1 MIELMNRTVVFRFV
15 ITSAT
20 VLALVLIYLSPILL
34 QKPIIFVQAS
44 SSSSTTNQHNKDN
57 EDDHEDNLSRYENP
71 TLGFRL
77 KYPSDFRIAEVTDSP
92 VSMTIYFE
100 KIRSAPSTGAYL
112 TVNAT
117 KENAGITFD
126 ELKEIM
132 SQTIK
137 IGPGTRILENETT
150 LISGITV
157 YKIVQN
163 HENSP
168 FGRNAIAIFIGAI
181 HDNTTYMLRS
191 LSTDIE
197 TLQEMVDS
205 FEFIN

>member
-1 MIELMNRTVVFRFV
+1 MNRSSVLRFV
-15 ITSAT
+15 FTSA
-20 VLALVLIYLSPILL
+20 VLALVMIYLSPMLL
-34 QKPIIFVQAS
+34 QKHIIYVQAS
-44 SSSSTTNQHNKDN
+44 SSLSTTNQDSKDN
-57 EDDHEDNLSRYENP
+57 EDDHEDILSRYENP
-71 TLGFRL
+71 ALGFRI

-92 VSMTIYFE
+92 VSMTISFE
-100 KIRSAPSTGAYL
+100 KIRIAPSTGAYL

-126 ELKEIM
+126 ELREIM
-132 SQTIK
+132 SQSIK
-137 IGPGTRILENETT
+137 ISPGTRIIENDTT
-150 LISGITV
+150 LISGVTV

-197 TLQEMVDS
+197 SLQEMVDS

>member
-1 MIELMNRTVVFRFV
+1 MKRSIVLRFV
-15 ITSAT
+15 FTSAL
-20 VLALVLIYLSPILL
+20 LALVMIYLSPMLS
-34 QKPIIFVQAS
+34 QKHIIYVQAS
-44 SSSSTTNQHNKDN
+44 SSLSTTNQDSKDN

-71 TLGFRL
+71 SLGFRI

-92 VSMTIYFE
+92 VSMTISFE
-100 KIRSAPSTGAYL
+100 KIRIAPSTGAYL

-117 KENAGITFD
+117 KENAGITFG
-126 ELKEIM
+126 ELREIM
-132 SQTIK
+132 SQSIK
-137 IGPGTRILENETT
+137 ISPGTRILENDTT
-150 LISGITV
+150 LISGVTV
-157 YKIVQN
+157 HKIVQN

>member
-1 MIELMNRTVVFRFV
+1 MNRSSVLRFV
-15 ITSAT
+15 FTSA
-20 VLALVLIYLSPILL
+20 VLALVMIYLSPMLL
-34 QKPIIFVQAS
+34 QKHIIYVQAS
-44 SSSSTTNQHNKDN
+44 SSLSTTNQDSKDN

-71 TLGFRL
+71 SLGFRI

-92 VSMTIYFE
+92 VSMTISFE
-100 KIRSAPSTGAYL
+100 KIRIAPSTGAYL

-126 ELKEIM
+126 ELREIM
-132 SQTIK
+132 SQSIK
-137 IGPGTRILENETT
+137 ISPGTRILENDTT
-150 LISGITV
+150 LISGVTV
-157 YKIVQN
+157 HKIVQN

>member
-1 MIELMNRTVVFRFV
+1 MKRSIVLRFV
-15 ITSAT
+15 FTSAL
-20 VLALVLIYLSPILL
+20 LALVMIYLSPMLS
-34 QKPIIFVQAS
+34 QKHIIYVQAS
-44 SSSSTTNQHNKDN
+44 TSLSTTNQDSKDN

-71 TLGFRL
+71 SLGFRI

-92 VSMTIYFE
+92 VSMTISFE
-100 KIRSAPSTGAYL
+100 KIRIAPSTGAYL

-126 ELKEIM
+126 ELREIM
-132 SQTIK
+132 SQSIK
-137 IGPGTRILENETT
+137 ISPGIHILENDTT
-150 LISGITV
+150 LISGVTV

-197 TLQEMVDS
+197 TLQEMVNS
-205 FEFIN
+205 FEFIK

>member
-1 MIELMNRTVVFRFV
+1 MLRFV
-15 ITSAT
+15 FTSA
-20 VLALVLIYLSPILL
+20 VLALVMIYLSPMLL
-34 QKPIIFVQAS
+34 QKHIIYVQAS
-44 SSSSTTNQHNKDN
+44 SSLSTTNQDSKDN

-71 TLGFRL
+71 SLGFRI

-92 VSMTIYFE
+92 VSMTISFE
-100 KIRSAPSTGAYL
+100 KIRIAPSTGAYL

-126 ELKEIM
+126 ELREIM
-132 SQTIK
+132 SQSIK
-137 IGPGTRILENETT
+137 ISPGTRILENDTT
-150 LISGITV
+150 LISGVTV
-157 YKIVQN
+157 HKIVQN

>member
-1 MIELMNRTVVFRFV
+1 VLRFV
-15 ITSAT
+15 FMSAL
-20 VLALVLIYLSPILL
+20 LALVMIYLSPILL
-34 QKPIIFVQAS
+34 QKHIIYVQAS
-44 SSSSTTNQHNKDN
+44 SSISTTNQDSEDN

-71 TLGFRL
+71 SLGFRI

-92 VSMTIYFE
+92 VSMTISFE
-100 KIRSAPSTGAYL
+100 KIRISPSTGAYL

-126 ELKEIM
+126 ELREIM
-132 SQTIK
+132 SQSIK
-137 IGPGTRILENETT
+137 ISPGTHILENDTT
-150 LISGITV
+150 LISGVTV

-197 TLQEMVDS
+197 TLQEMVNS
-205 FEFIN
+205 FEFIK

>member
-1 MIELMNRTVVFRFV
+1 VLRFV
-15 ITSAT
+15 FMSAL
-20 VLALVLIYLSPILL
+20 LALVMIYLSPILL
-34 QKPIIFVQAS
+34 QKHIMYVQAS
-44 SSSSTTNQHNKDN
+44 SSISTTNQDSKDN

-71 TLGFRL
+71 SLGFRI

-92 VSMTIYFE
+92 VSMTISFE
-100 KIRSAPSTGAYL
+100 KIRISPSTGAYL

-126 ELKEIM
+126 ELREIM
-132 SQTIK
+132 SQSIK
-137 IGPGTRILENETT
+137 ISPGTHILENDTT
-150 LISGITV
+150 LISGVTV

-197 TLQEMVDS
+197 TLQEMVNS
-205 FEFIN
+205 FEFIK

>member
-1 MIELMNRTVVFRFV
+1 MNRSIVLRFV
-15 ITSAT
+15 FTSAL
-20 VLALVLIYLSPILL
+20 LALVMIYLSPILL
-34 QKPIIFVQAS
+34 QKHIIYVQAS
-44 SSSSTTNQHNKDN
+44 SSISTTNQDSEDN

-71 TLGFRL
+71 SLGFRI

-92 VSMTIYFE
+92 VSMTISFE
-100 KIRSAPSTGAYL
+100 KIRISPSTGAYL

-126 ELKEIM
+126 ELREIM
-132 SQTIK
+132 SQSIK
-137 IGPGTRILENETT
+137 ISPGTRILENDTT
-150 LISGITV
+150 LISGVTV

-197 TLQEMVDS
+197 TLQEMVNS
-205 FEFIN
+205 FEFIK

>member
-1 MIELMNRTVVFRFV
+1 MNRSIVLLFV
-15 ITSAT
+15 ITSA
-20 VLALVLIYLSPILL
+20 VLALVMIYLSPMLL
-34 QKPIIFVQAS
+34 QKHIIYVQAS
-44 SSSSTTNQHNKDN
+44 SSLSTTNQDSKDN

-71 TLGFRL
+71 SLGFRI

-92 VSMTIYFE
+92 VSMTISFE
-100 KIRSAPSTGAYL
+100 KIRIAPSTGAYL
-112 TVNAT
+112 TVKVT

-126 ELKEIM
+126 ELREIM
-132 SQTIK
+132 SQSIK
-137 IGPGTRILENETT
+137 ISPGTRILENDTT
-150 LISGITV
+150 LISGVTA
-157 YKIVQN
+157 YKIVQH

-168 FGRNAIAIFIGAI
+168 FGRNAIAISIGAI
-181 HDNTTYMLRS
+181 HENTTYMLRS

>member
-1 MIELMNRTVVFRFV
+1 MNRSSVLRFV
-15 ITSAT
+15 FTSA
-20 VLALVLIYLSPILL
+20 VLALVMIYLSPMLL
-34 QKPIIFVQAS
+34 QKHIIYVQAS
-44 SSSSTTNQHNKDN
+44 SSLSTTNQDSKDN
-57 EDDHEDNLSRYENP
+57 EDDHEDSLSRYENP
-71 TLGFRL
+71 ALGFRI

-92 VSMTIYFE
+92 VSMTISFE
-100 KIRSAPSTGAYL
+100 KIRIAPSTGAYL

-117 KENAGITFD
+117 KKNAGITFD
-126 ELKEIM
+126 ELREIM
-132 SQTIK
+132 SQSIK
-137 IGPGTRILENETT
+137 ISPGTRIIENDTT
-150 LISGITV
+150 LISGVTV

-168 FGRNAIAIFIGAI
+168 FGRNAIAIFMGAI

>member
-1 MIELMNRTVVFRFV
+1 M
-15 ITSAT
+15 SAL
-20 VLALVLIYLSPILL
+20 LALVMIYLSPILL
-34 QKPIIFVQAS
+34 QKHIIYVQAS
-44 SSSSTTNQHNKDN
+44 SSISTTNQDSEDN

-71 TLGFRL
+71 SLGFRI

-92 VSMTIYFE
+92 VSMTISFE
-100 KIRSAPSTGAYL
+100 KIRISPSTGAYL

-126 ELKEIM
+126 ELREIM
-132 SQTIK
+132 SQSIK
-137 IGPGTRILENETT
+137 ISPGTRILENDTT
-150 LISGITV
+150 LISGVTV

-197 TLQEMVDS
+197 TLQEMVNS
-205 FEFIN
+205 FEFIK

>member
-1 MIELMNRTVVFRFV
+1 MNRSIVLRFV
-15 ITSAT
+15 FTSAL
-20 VLALVLIYLSPILL
+20 LALVMIYLSPMLL
-34 QKPIIFVQAS
+34 QKPIIYVQAS
-44 SSSSTTNQHNKDN
+44 SSLSTTNQDSKDN
-57 EDDHEDNLSRYENP
+57 EDDHDDNLSRYENP
-71 TLGFRL
+71 ALGFRI

-92 VSMTIYFE
+92 VSMTISFE
-100 KIRSAPSTGAYL
+100 KIRIAPSTGAYL

-126 ELKEIM
+126 ELREIM
-132 SQTIK
+132 SQSIM
-137 IGPGTRILENETT
+137 ISPGTRILENDTT
-150 LISGITV
+150 LISGVNV

-205 FEFIN
+205 FEFID

>member
-1 MIELMNRTVVFRFV
+1 MNRSIVLRFV
-15 ITSAT
+15 FTSAL
-20 VLALVLIYLSPILL
+20 LALVMIYLSPMLL
-34 QKPIIFVQAS
+34 QKPIIYVQAS
-44 SSSSTTNQHNKDN
+44 SSLSTTNQDSKDN
-57 EDDHEDNLSRYENP
+57 EDDHDDNLSRYENP
-71 TLGFRL
+71 ALGFRI

-92 VSMTIYFE
+92 VSMTISFE
-100 KIRSAPSTGAYL
+100 KIRIAPSTGAYL

-126 ELKEIM
+126 ELREIM
-132 SQTIK
+132 SQSIM
-137 IGPGTRILENETT
+137 ISPGTRILENDTT
-150 LISGITV
+150 LISGVNV

>member
-1 MIELMNRTVVFRFV
+1 MKRSIVLRFV
-15 ITSAT
+15 FTSAL
-20 VLALVLIYLSPILL
+20 LALVMIYLSPMLL
-34 QKPIIFVQAS
+34 QKHIIYVQAS
-44 SSSSTTNQHNKDN
+44 SSLSTTNQDSKDN

-71 TLGFRL
+71 SLGFRI

-92 VSMTIYFE
+92 VSMTISFE
-100 KIRSAPSTGAYL
+100 KIRIAPSTGAYL

-126 ELKEIM
+126 ELREIM
-132 SQTIK
+132 SQSIK
-137 IGPGTRILENETT
+137 ISPGTRILENDTT
-150 LISGITV
+150 LISGVTV

>member
-1 MIELMNRTVVFRFV
+1 MNRSIVLRFV
-15 ITSAT
+15 FTSAL
-20 VLALVLIYLSPILL
+20 LALVMIYLSPMLL
-34 QKPIIFVQAS
+34 QKPIIYVQAS
-44 SSSSTTNQHNKDN
+44 SSLSTTNQDSKDN
-57 EDDHEDNLSRYENP
+57 EDDHDDNLSRYENP
-71 TLGFRL
+71 ALGFRI

-92 VSMTIYFE
+92 VSMTISFE
-100 KIRSAPSTGAYL
+100 KIRIAPSTGAYL

-126 ELKEIM
+126 ELREIM
-132 SQTIK
+132 SQSIM
-137 IGPGTRILENETT
+137 ISPGTRILENDTT
-150 LISGITV
+150 LISGVTV

-205 FEFIN
+205 FEFID

>member
-1 MIELMNRTVVFRFV
+1 MNRSSVLRFV
-15 ITSAT
+15 FTSA
-20 VLALVLIYLSPILL
+20 VLALVMIYLSPMLL
-34 QKPIIFVQAS
+34 QKHIIYVQAS
-44 SSSSTTNQHNKDN
+44 SSLSTTNQDSKDN

-71 TLGFRL
+71 SLGFRI

-92 VSMTIYFE
+92 VSMTISFE
-100 KIRSAPSTGAYL
+100 KIRIAPSTGAYL

-126 ELKEIM
+126 ELREIM
-132 SQTIK
+132 SQSIK
-137 IGPGTRILENETT
+137 ISPGTRILENDTT
-150 LISGITV
+150 LISGVTAH
-157 YKIVQN
+157 KIVLH

-168 FGRNAIAIFIGAI
+168 FGRNAIAISIGAI
-181 HDNTTYMLRS
+181 HENTTYMLRS

>member
-1 MIELMNRTVVFRFV
+1 MNKSIVLRFV
-15 ITSAT
+15 FMSAL
-20 VLALVLIYLSPILL
+20 LALVMIYLSPILL
-34 QKPIIFVQAS
+34 QKHIIYVQAS
-44 SSSSTTNQHNKDN
+44 SSISTTNQDSEDN

-71 TLGFRL
+71 SLGFRI

-92 VSMTIYFE
+92 VSMTISFE
-100 KIRSAPSTGAYL
+100 KIRISPSTGAYL

-126 ELKEIM
+126 ELREIM
-132 SQTIK
+132 SQSIK
-137 IGPGTRILENETT
+137 ISPGTRILENDTT
-150 LISGITV
+150 LISGVTV

-197 TLQEMVDS
+197 TLQEMVNS
-205 FEFIN
+205 FEFIK

>member
-1 MIELMNRTVVFRFV
+1 MKRSIVLRFV
-15 ITSAT
+15 FTSA
-20 VLALVLIYLSPILL
+20 VLALVMIYLSPTLL
-34 QKPIIFVQAS
+34 QKHIIYVQAS
-44 SSSSTTNQHNKDN
+44 SSLSTTNQDSKDN
-57 EDDHEDNLSRYENP
+57 EDDHEDNLSKYENP
-71 TLGFRL
+71 SLGFRI

-92 VSMTIYFE
+92 VSMTISFE
-100 KIRSAPSTGAYL
+100 KIRIAPSTGAYL

-117 KENAGITFD
+117 KENAGITFG
-126 ELKEIM
+126 ELREIM
-132 SQTIK
+132 SQSIK
-137 IGPGTRILENETT
+137 ISPGTRILENDTT
-150 LISGITV
+150 LISGVTV
-157 YKIVQN
+157 HKIVQN

>member
-1 MIELMNRTVVFRFV
+1 MQ
-15 ITSAT
+15 
-20 VLALVLIYLSPILL
+20 L
-34 QKPIIFVQAS
+34 QKHIIYVQAS
-44 SSSSTTNQHNKDN
+44 SSLSTTNQDNKEN
-57 EDDHEDNLSRYENP
+57 EDNHEDILSRYENP
-71 TLGFRL
+71 ALGFRI

-92 VSMTIYFE
+92 VSMTISFE
-100 KIRSAPSTGAYL
+100 KIHSAPSTGAYL

-126 ELKEIM
+126 ELREIM
-132 SQTIK
+132 SQSIK
-137 IGPGTRILENETT
+137 VSPGTRILENDTT
-150 LISGITV
+150 LISGVTAH
-157 YKIVQN
+157 KIVQH

>member
-1 MIELMNRTVVFRFV
+1 MNRSSVLRFV
-15 ITSAT
+15 FTSA
-20 VLALVLIYLSPILL
+20 VLALVMIYLSPMLL
-34 QKPIIFVQAS
+34 QKHIIYVQAS
-44 SSSSTTNQHNKDN
+44 SSLSTTNQDSKDN

-71 TLGFRL
+71 SLGFRI

-92 VSMTIYFE
+92 VSMTISFE
-100 KIRSAPSTGAYL
+100 KIRISPSTGAYL

-126 ELKEIM
+126 ELREIM
-132 SQTIK
+132 SQSIK
-137 IGPGTRILENETT
+137 ISPGTRILENDTT
-150 LISGITV
+150 LISGVTG

>member
-1 MIELMNRTVVFRFV
+1 MNKSIVLRFV
-15 ITSAT
+15 FMSAL
-20 VLALVLIYLSPILL
+20 LALVMIYLSPILL
-34 QKPIIFVQAS
+34 QKHIIYVQAS
-44 SSSSTTNQHNKDN
+44 SSISTTNQDSEDN

-71 TLGFRL
+71 SLGFRI

-92 VSMTIYFE
+92 VSMTISFE
-100 KIRSAPSTGAYL
+100 KIRISPSTGAYL

-126 ELKEIM
+126 ELREIM
-132 SQTIK
+132 SQSIK
-137 IGPGTRILENETT
+137 ISPGTHILENDTT
-150 LISGITV
+150 LISGVTV

-197 TLQEMVDS
+197 TLQEMVNS
-205 FEFIN
+205 FEFIK

>member
-1 MIELMNRTVVFRFV
+1 MNRSSVLRFV
-15 ITSAT
+15 FTSA
-20 VLALVLIYLSPILL
+20 VLALVMIYLSPMLL
-34 QKPIIFVQAS
+34 QKHIIYVQAS
-44 SSSSTTNQHNKDN
+44 SSLSTTNQDSKDN

-71 TLGFRL
+71 SLGFRI

-92 VSMTIYFE
+92 VSMTISFE
-100 KIRSAPSTGAYL
+100 KIRIAPSTGAYL

-126 ELKEIM
+126 ELREIM
-132 SQTIK
+132 SQSIR
-137 IGPGTRILENETT
+137 ISPGTRILENDTT
-150 LISGITV
+150 LISGVTV

>member
-1 MIELMNRTVVFRFV
+1 MKRSIVLRLVF
-15 ITSAT
+15 TSAL
-20 VLALVLIYLSPILL
+20 LALVMIYLSPMLS
-34 QKPIIFVQAS
+34 QKHIIYVQAS
-44 SSSSTTNQHNKDN
+44 SSLSTTNQDSKDN

-71 TLGFRL
+71 ALGFRI

-92 VSMTIYFE
+92 VSMTISFE
-100 KIRSAPSTGAYL
+100 KIRIAPSTGAYL

-117 KENAGITFD
+117 KENAGITFG
-126 ELKEIM
+126 ELREIM
-132 SQTIK
+132 SQSIK
-137 IGPGTRILENETT
+137 ISPGTRILENDTT
-150 LISGITV
+150 LISGVTV
-157 YKIVQN
+157 HKIVQN

>member
-1 MIELMNRTVVFRFV
+1 MNKSIVLRFV
-15 ITSAT
+15 FMSAL
-20 VLALVLIYLSPILL
+20 LALVMIYLSPILL
-34 QKPIIFVQAS
+34 QKHIIYVQAS
-44 SSSSTTNQHNKDN
+44 SSISTTNQDSEDN

-71 TLGFRL
+71 SLGFRI

-92 VSMTIYFE
+92 VSMTISFE
-100 KIRSAPSTGAYL
+100 KIRISPSTGAYL

-126 ELKEIM
+126 ELRKIM
-132 SQTIK
+132 SQSIK
-137 IGPGTRILENETT
+137 ISPGTRILENDTT
-150 LISGITV
+150 LISGVNV

-197 TLQEMVDS
+197 TLQEMVNS
-205 FEFIN
+205 FEFIK

>member
-1 MIELMNRTVVFRFV
+1 MLRLVF
-15 ITSAT
+15 TSAL
-20 VLALVLIYLSPILL
+20 LALVMIYLSPMLS
-34 QKPIIFVQAS
+34 QKHIIYVQAS
-44 SSSSTTNQHNKDN
+44 SSLSTTNQDSKDN

-71 TLGFRL
+71 SLGFRI

-92 VSMTIYFE
+92 VSMTISFE
-100 KIRSAPSTGAYL
+100 KIRIAPSTGAYL

-117 KENAGITFD
+117 KENAGITFG
-126 ELKEIM
+126 ELREIM
-132 SQTIK
+132 SQSIK
-137 IGPGTRILENETT
+137 ISPGTRILENDTT
-150 LISGITV
+150 LISGVTV
-157 YKIVQN
+157 HKIVQN

>member
-1 MIELMNRTVVFRFV
+1 MNKSIVLRFV
-15 ITSAT
+15 FMSAL
-20 VLALVLIYLSPILL
+20 LALVMIYLSPILL
-34 QKPIIFVQAS
+34 QKHIIYVQAS
-44 SSSSTTNQHNKDN
+44 SSISTTNQDSEDN

-71 TLGFRL
+71 SLGFRI

-92 VSMTIYFE
+92 VSMTISFE
-100 KIRSAPSTGAYL
+100 KIRISPSTGAYL

-126 ELKEIM
+126 ELREIM
-132 SQTIK
+132 SQSIK
-137 IGPGTRILENETT
+137 ISPGTRILENDTT
-150 LISGITV
+150 LISGVTV

-191 LSTDIE
+191 LSTDTE

>member
-1 MIELMNRTVVFRFV
+1 MNRSSVLRFV
-15 ITSAT
+15 FTSAL
-20 VLALVLIYLSPILL
+20 LALVMIYLSPMLL
-34 QKPIIFVQAS
+34 QKHIIYVQAS
-44 SSSSTTNQHNKDN
+44 SSLSTTNQDSKDN

-71 TLGFRL
+71 SLGFRI

-92 VSMTIYFE
+92 VSMTISFE
-100 KIRSAPSTGAYL
+100 KIRIAPSTGAYL

-117 KENAGITFD
+117 KENAGITFG
-126 ELKEIM
+126 ELREIM
-132 SQTIK
+132 SQSIK
-137 IGPGTRILENETT
+137 ISPGTRILENDTT
-150 LISGITV
+150 LISGVTV
-157 YKIVQN
+157 HKIVQN

>member
-1 MIELMNRTVVFRFV
+1 MNRSIVLRFV
-15 ITSAT
+15 FTSAL
-20 VLALVLIYLSPILL
+20 LALVMIYLSPMLL
-34 QKPIIFVQAS
+34 QKPIIYVQAS
-44 SSSSTTNQHNKDN
+44 SSLSTTNQDSKDN
-57 EDDHEDNLSRYENP
+57 EDDHDDNLSRYENP
-71 TLGFRL
+71 ALGFRI

-92 VSMTIYFE
+92 VSMTISFE
-100 KIRSAPSTGAYL
+100 KIRIAPSTGAYL

-126 ELKEIM
+126 ELREIM
-132 SQTIK
+132 SQSIM
-137 IGPGTRILENETT
+137 ISPGTRILENDTT
-150 LISGITV
+150 LISGVNV

-197 TLQEMVDS
+197 TLQEMVNS
-205 FEFIN
+205 FEFIK

>member
-1 MIELMNRTVVFRFV
+1 VLRFV
-15 ITSAT
+15 FMSAL
-20 VLALVLIYLSPILL
+20 LALVMIYLSPILL
-34 QKPIIFVQAS
+34 QKHIMYVQAS
-44 SSSSTTNQHNKDN
+44 SSISTTNQDSKDN

-71 TLGFRL
+71 SLGFRI

-92 VSMTIYFE
+92 VSMTISFE
-100 KIRSAPSTGAYL
+100 KIRISPSTGAYL

-126 ELKEIM
+126 ELREIM
-132 SQTIK
+132 SQSIK
-137 IGPGTRILENETT
+137 ISPGTRILENDTT
-150 LISGITV
+150 LISGVTV

-197 TLQEMVDS
+197 TLQEMVNS
-205 FEFIN
+205 FEFIK

>member
-1 MIELMNRTVVFRFV
+1 MNRSSVLRFV
-15 ITSAT
+15 FTSA
-20 VLALVLIYLSPILL
+20 VLALVMIYLSPMLL
-34 QKPIIFVQAS
+34 QKHIIYVQAS
-44 SSSSTTNQHNKDN
+44 SSLSTTNQDSKDN

-71 TLGFRL
+71 SLGFRI

-92 VSMTIYFE
+92 VSMTISFE
-100 KIRSAPSTGAYL
+100 KIRIAPSTGAYL

-126 ELKEIM
+126 ELRKIM
-132 SQTIK
+132 SQSIK
-137 IGPGTRILENETT
+137 ISPGTRILENDTT
-150 LISGITV
+150 LISGVTV

>member
-1 MIELMNRTVVFRFV
+1 MNKSIVLRFV
-15 ITSAT
+15 FMSAL
-20 VLALVLIYLSPILL
+20 LALVMIYLSPILL
-34 QKPIIFVQAS
+34 QKHIIYVQAS
-44 SSSSTTNQHNKDN
+44 SSLSTTNQDSKDN

-71 TLGFRL
+71 SLGFRI

-92 VSMTIYFE
+92 VSMTISFE
-100 KIRSAPSTGAYL
+100 KIRISPSTGAYL

-126 ELKEIM
+126 ELREIM
-132 SQTIK
+132 SQSIK
-137 IGPGTRILENETT
+137 ISPGTRILENDTT
-150 LISGITV
+150 LISGVTV

-197 TLQEMVDS
+197 SLQEMVNS
-205 FEFIN
+205 FEFIK

>member
-1 MIELMNRTVVFRFV
+1 M
-15 ITSAT
+15 SAL
-20 VLALVLIYLSPILL
+20 LALVMIYLSPILL
-34 QKPIIFVQAS
+34 QKHIMYVQAS
-44 SSSSTTNQHNKDN
+44 SSISTTNQDSKDN

-71 TLGFRL
+71 SLGFRI

-92 VSMTIYFE
+92 VSMTISFE
-100 KIRSAPSTGAYL
+100 KIRISPSTGAYL

-126 ELKEIM
+126 ELREIM
-132 SQTIK
+132 SQSIK
-137 IGPGTRILENETT
+137 ISPGTRILENDTT
-150 LISGITV
+150 LISGVTV

-197 TLQEMVDS
+197 TLQEMVNS
-205 FEFIN
+205 FEFIK

>member
-1 MIELMNRTVVFRFV
+1 MNKSIVLRFV
-15 ITSAT
+15 FMSAL
-20 VLALVLIYLSPILL
+20 LALVMIYLSPILL
-34 QKPIIFVQAS
+34 QKHIMYVQAS
-44 SSSSTTNQHNKDN
+44 SSISTTNQDSKDN

-71 TLGFRL
+71 SLGFRI

-92 VSMTIYFE
+92 VSMTISFE
-100 KIRSAPSTGAYL
+100 KIRISPSTGAYL

-126 ELKEIM
+126 ELREIM
-132 SQTIK
+132 SQSIK
-137 IGPGTRILENETT
+137 ISPGTRILENDTT
-150 LISGITV
+150 LISGVTV

-197 TLQEMVDS
+197 TLQEMVNS
-205 FEFIN
+205 FEFIK

>member
-1 MIELMNRTVVFRFV
+1 MNRSSVLRFV
-15 ITSAT
+15 FTSA
-20 VLALVLIYLSPILL
+20 VLALVMIYLSPMLL
-34 QKPIIFVQAS
+34 QKHIIYVQAS
-44 SSSSTTNQHNKDN
+44 SSLSTTNQDSKDN

-71 TLGFRL
+71 SLGFRI

-92 VSMTIYFE
+92 VSMTISFE
-100 KIRSAPSTGAYL
+100 KIRIAPSTGAYL

-126 ELKEIM
+126 ELREIM
-132 SQTIK
+132 SQSIK
-137 IGPGTRILENETT
+137 ISPGTRILENDTT
-150 LISGITV
+150 LISGVTAH
-157 YKIVQN
+157 KIVQH

-168 FGRNAIAIFIGAI
+168 IGRNAIAISIGAI
-181 HDNTTYMLRS
+181 HENTTYMLRS

>member
-1 MIELMNRTVVFRFV
+1 MNRSIVLRFV
-15 ITSAT
+15 ITSA
-20 VLALVLIYLSPILL
+20 VLALVLIYLSPMLL
-34 QKPIIFVQAS
+34 QKPIKYVQAS
-44 SSSSTTNQHNKDN
+44 SSLSTTNQDNKDN

-71 TLGFRL
+71 ALGFRI

-92 VSMTIYFE
+92 VSMTISFE
-100 KIRSAPSTGAYL
+100 KIRIAPSTGAYL
-112 TVNAT
+112 AVNAT

-126 ELKEIM
+126 ELRETM
-132 SQTIK
+132 SHSIK
-137 IGPGTRILENETT
+137 SGPGTRILENDTT
-150 LISGITV
+150 LISGVTV

-191 LSTDIE
+191 LSTDVE
-197 TLQEMVDS
+197 TLQDMVDS

>member
-1 MIELMNRTVVFRFV
+1 MNRSIVLRF
-15 ITSAT
+15 IFASG
-20 VLALVLIYLSPILL
+20 VLALVMIYLSPMQL
-34 QKPIIFVQAS
+34 QKHIIYVQAS
-44 SSSSTTNQHNKDN
+44 SSLSTTDQDNKEN
-57 EDDHEDNLSRYENP
+57 EEDILSRYENP
-71 TLGFRL
+71 ALGFRI

-92 VSMTIYFE
+92 VSMTVSFE
-100 KIRSAPSTGAYL
+100 KIHSAPSTGAYL

-117 KENAGITFD
+117 KEKAGITFN
-126 ELKEIM
+126 ELREIM
-132 SQTIK
+132 SQSIK
-137 IGPGTRILENETT
+137 ISPGTRILENDTT
-150 LISGITV
+150 LISGVTAH
-157 YKIVQN
+157 KIVQH

>member
-1 MIELMNRTVVFRFV
+1 VLRFV
-15 ITSAT
+15 FMSAL
-20 VLALVLIYLSPILL
+20 LALVMIYLSPILL
-34 QKPIIFVQAS
+34 QKHIIYVQAS
-44 SSSSTTNQHNKDN
+44 SSISTTNQDSEDN

-71 TLGFRL
+71 SLGFRI

-92 VSMTIYFE
+92 VSMTISFE
-100 KIRSAPSTGAYL
+100 KIRISPSTGAYL

-126 ELKEIM
+126 ELREIM
-132 SQTIK
+132 SQSIK
-137 IGPGTRILENETT
+137 ISPGTRILENDTT
-150 LISGITV
+150 LISGVTV

-197 TLQEMVDS
+197 TLQEMVNS
-205 FEFIN
+205 FEFIK

>member
-1 MIELMNRTVVFRFV
+1 M
-15 ITSAT
+15 
-20 VLALVLIYLSPILL
+20 LL
-34 QKPIIFVQAS
+34 QKPTKYVQAS
-44 SSSSTTNQHNKDN
+44 SSLSTTNQDNKDN

-71 TLGFRL
+71 ALGFRI
-77 KYPSDFRIAEVTDSP
+77 KHPSDFRIAEITDSP
-92 VSMTIYFE
+92 VSMTISFE
-100 KIRSAPSTGAYL
+100 KIRIAPSTGAYL
-112 TVNAT
+112 AVNAT

-126 ELKEIM
+126 ELRESM
-132 SQTIK
+132 SHSIK
-137 IGPGTRILENETT
+137 IGPGTRILENDTT
-150 LISGITV
+150 LISGVTV
-157 YKIVQN
+157 YKVVQN